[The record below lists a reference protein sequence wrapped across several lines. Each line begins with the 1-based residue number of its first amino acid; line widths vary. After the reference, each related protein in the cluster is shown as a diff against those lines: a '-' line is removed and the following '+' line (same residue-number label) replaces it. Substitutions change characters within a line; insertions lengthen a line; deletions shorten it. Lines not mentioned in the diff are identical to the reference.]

1 MCNLKR
7 KMSGF
12 ALGPHIIPFQTILF
26 YRDKFT
32 ILLFD
37 REKMK
42 KQLMQELIT
51 ANGEVA
57 HDEEH

>member
-1 MCNLKR
+1 
-7 KMSGF
+7 MSDF
-12 ALGPHIIPFQTILF
+12 ALGPHIIPFQPILF

-51 ANGEVA
+51 ANGEVV